1 MTSLA
6 SRLNRI
12 AWALGLTLFTGLV
25 AVDVAPAQ
33 SDQRSFGEPR
43 EEATEAD
50 RKIFAYGLQ
59 QFSRSWDERDGVG
72 ERFNEHSCVGCHSVP
87 MPGGS
92 GSAANTFVLVSKDIS
107 DALGGHVFQRLQRT
121 ADGITELPAPSGASK
136 RKPPMLF
143 GLGLLDA
150 VALRQPTTPAP
161 GPDKIT
167 GRVGGTPA
175 QPGRFGWKARI
186 PDIKTF
192 TATAFAQELGVGH
205 TPGAPDYPDVAIE
218 EIAAFVRLL
227 GPPPG
232 SRDADD
238 RAKAGERIFTEIGCA
253 QCHTRSLKLTR
264 QAATELGQQPEIRAY
279 TDLLLHNMGAGLAD
293 GIVEGKAGPAD
304 FRTPPLWG
312 VSASGPPYLHDGR
325 AHDLPE
331 AIGMHDGE
339 ARNTRLRWEQLSPSD
354 REALIRFLQTL

>member
-1 MTSLA
+1 VA
-6 SRLNRI
+6 RLNR
-12 AWALGLTLFTGLV
+12 ATRALGLTLFAGLV
-25 AVDVAPAQ
+25 AGVAVGVAPAQ
-33 SDQRSFGEPR
+33 NDHRSFGEPR
-43 EEATEAD
+43 AEATDAD
-50 RKIFAYGLQ
+50 RKIFANGLQ
-59 QFSRSWDERDGVG
+59 QFSRTWDEHDGVG

-87 MPGGS
+87 AAGGS
-92 GSAANTFVLVSKDIS
+92 GAAANTFVLVSKDIA
-107 DALGGHVFQRLQRT
+107 DAAGGHVFQRLQRT
-121 ADGITELPAPSGASK
+121 ASGITELPPPSGASR
-136 RKPPMLF
+136 RKAPMLF

-150 VALRQPTTPAP
+150 VALRQPVAPAP
-161 GPDKIT
+161 GPDRII

-186 PDIKTF
+186 PDLKTF

-205 TPGAPDYPDVAIE
+205 KPGEPDYPEVAVE

-232 SRDADD
+232 SPDKDD
-238 RAKAGERIFTEIGCA
+238 RAKAGERIFTAIGCA
-253 QCHTRSLKLTR
+253 QCHTPSLKLTR
-264 QAATELGQQPEIRAY
+264 QAAAELGSQLEIRAY

-339 ARNTRLRWEQLSPSD
+339 ARNTRLRWERLSPSD
-354 REALIRFLQTL
+354 RDALIRFLQTL